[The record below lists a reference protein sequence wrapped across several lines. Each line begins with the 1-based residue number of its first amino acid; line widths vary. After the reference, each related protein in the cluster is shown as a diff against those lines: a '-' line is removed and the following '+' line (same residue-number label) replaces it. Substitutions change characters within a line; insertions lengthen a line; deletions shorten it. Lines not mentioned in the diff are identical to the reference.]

1 MTRPLVANIDW
12 HALRS
17 NINLAKQKVDQ
28 GNVMAVVKANA
39 YGHGVKDVIDAF
51 DDVDAFAVSSIDE
64 AVSLREATAKPVVL
78 LEGPFSRGEVDVIVG
93 KRFSPVL
100 HACEQVEWMVHGA
113 AGKARVWIKLDTGM
127 NRLGFAGG
135 DAEHTISRL
144 EAAGIEVIGVM
155 SHLSNADA
163 PADPFTDEQY
173 DRFRKLAIAGKHVSI
188 SNSAGILRGMSLFRE
203 YIRPGIMLYG
213 VSPFATTSAPEIG
226 LKPVMNL
233 TSEVIA
239 VRECVAGQRIGYGNE
254 TVCTSNMRIGVIACG
269 YADGYPRQAQPGT
282 PVLVDGRR
290 AALIGRVCM
299 DMMLVDITD
308 VPDAGVGSHAVL
320 WGKDLPVERVAA
332 CASTIANDLLSGITA
347 RVPRN
352 VLKH

>member
-17 NINLAKQKVDQ
+17 NIHLAKQKVDQ
-28 GNVMAVVKANA
+28 GSIMAVVKANA
-39 YGHGVKDVIDAF
+39 YGHGIKDVIDAF
-51 DDVDAFAVSSIDE
+51 DGIDAFAVSSIDE
-64 AVSLREATAKPVVL
+64 AVSLREATGKPIVL
-78 LEGPFSRGEVDVIVG
+78 LEGPFSRAEVDVIAG
-93 KRFSPVL
+93 QQFSPVL
-100 HACEQVEWMVHGA
+100 HSHEQVEWMLGSPA
-113 AGKARVWIKLDTGM
+113 RTTRVWIKLDTGM
-127 NRLGFAGG
+127 NRLGFSG
-135 DAEHTISRL
+135 DEAEHTIARL
-144 EAAGIEVIGVM
+144 EAAGVEVTGVM
-155 SHLSNADA
+155 SHLSNADT
-163 PADPFTDEQY
+163 PTDPFTAEQY

-233 TSEVIA
+233 TSELIA
-239 VRECVAGQRIGYGNE
+239 VRECLPGQRIGYGNE
-254 TVCTSNMRIGVIACG
+254 TICTSQMRVGVIACG
-269 YADGYPRQAQPGT
+269 YADGYPRQARPGT
-282 PVLVDGRR
+282 PVVVDGRR

-299 DMMLVDITD
+299 DMLLVDITD
-308 VPDAGVGSHAVL
+308 IPHAGVGSPVVL
-320 WGKDLPVERVAA
+320 WGKELPVERVAA
-332 CASTIANDLLSGITA
+332 CASTIANDLLSGITS